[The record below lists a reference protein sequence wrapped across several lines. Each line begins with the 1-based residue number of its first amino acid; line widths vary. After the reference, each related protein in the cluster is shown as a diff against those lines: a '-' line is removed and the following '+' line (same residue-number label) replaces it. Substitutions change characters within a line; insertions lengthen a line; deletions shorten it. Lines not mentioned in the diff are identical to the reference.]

1 MMTNE
6 QAALLAAA
14 VLCESYSA
22 HDIKHVVTVAA
33 KLRDYL
39 EHDLDGVEEGTK

>member
-1 MMTNE
+1 MTNE

-22 HDIKHVVTVAA
+22 YDIKNVVTVAA

-39 EHDLDGVEEGTK
+39 EHDLDAVEGRTK